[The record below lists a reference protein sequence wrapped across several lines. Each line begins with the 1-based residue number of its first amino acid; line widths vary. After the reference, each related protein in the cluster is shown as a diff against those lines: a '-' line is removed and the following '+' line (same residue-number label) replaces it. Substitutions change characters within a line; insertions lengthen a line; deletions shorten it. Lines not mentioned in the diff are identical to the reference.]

1 MYRSVLIIKLSSDK
15 GPLIV
20 LMTHNL
26 QAAVLQCCREGSCH
40 PTWQES
46 SGNGNLM
53 MESHHCSLIE
63 QFSTFLNVFDIL
75 DVCYL

>member
-26 QAAVLQCCREGSCH
+26 QAAVLQREKLS
-40 PTWQES
+40 PNMARVKWQWQPYD
-46 SGNGNLM
+46 GVTPL
-53 MESHHCSLIE
+53 
-63 QFSTFLNVFDIL
+63 QFN
-75 DVCYL
+75 